1 MEGCLPQDALEA
13 FVAGYFGVLE
23 ALLSCPVTT
32 TLGPVQSAQPTL
44 LGQVLAR
51 LPVVMQASIEG
62 GGSATVLLTVR
73 DALRIA
79 AMVFGKEAARVADRL
94 AENDLATLKE
104 LNGHA
109 VRGGLARMLGEG
121 AVVPAVETVLVSLGG
136 ASMMSRLT
144 SATTP
149 GSVVAMVH
157 FAAPPDLE
165 GDAAVFI
172 SGELMGG
179 AATSAVEE
187 GLESGPEAS
196 RLDMTAGDGTPD
208 RRPDKPPYTILR
220 SKKELRMTQDSNM
233 TGRSPDTGGGPSN
246 LDMILDIRLVV
257 RARLGHIE
265 MPIGEILSLGPGS
278 IIEVGRTL
286 DEPVDLLVNDKL
298 IARGDVVVVDEKFGL
313 RITEIVSPRERIE
326 SLR

>member
-1 MEGCLPQDALEA
+1 MEGRPPQEALEA
-13 FVAGYFGVLE
+13 FAAGYFGVLE
-23 ALLSCPVTT
+23 ALLSLPVTT
-32 TLGPVQSAQPTL
+32 TLGPVQEVQPAL
-44 LGQVLAR
+44 LGQMLAR
-51 LPVVMQASIEG
+51 LPVVMQANVEG
-62 GGSATVLLTVR
+62 GGSITVLLAVR
-73 DALRIA
+73 EALRIA
-79 AMVFGKEAARVADRL
+79 AMVFGRDSAKAADRL

-121 AVVPAVETVLVSLGG
+121 TVAPAIETDLVSLGG
-136 ASMMSRLT
+136 ASVVSRLT
-144 SATTP
+144 TVTTP
-149 GSVVAMVH
+149 GSVVAVAH
-157 FAAPPDLE
+157 FAAPSDLE
-165 GDAAVFI
+165 GDAALFV

-179 AATSAVEE
+179 MTPRAAKD
-187 GLESGPEAS
+187 GPEVEHEPAS
-196 RLDMTAGDGTPD
+196 LDAAGGD
-208 RRPDKPPYTILR
+208 RAREGRQDKPSYTILR

-233 TGRSPDTGGGPSN
+233 PGRSTDTGGGPSN